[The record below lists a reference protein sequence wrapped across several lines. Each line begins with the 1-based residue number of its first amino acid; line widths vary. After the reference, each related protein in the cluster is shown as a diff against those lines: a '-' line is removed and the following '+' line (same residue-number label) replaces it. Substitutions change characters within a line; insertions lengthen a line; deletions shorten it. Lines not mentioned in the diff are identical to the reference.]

1 MCGPAIPSFNL
12 EHESLN
18 IEKERHR
25 GMLLCILL
33 CLFMCCKKADFHE
46 RGLPFSIYIKQFKE
60 EERMYLFMMKSEK
73 MVIQGD
79 PESG

>member
-1 MCGPAIPSFNL
+1 
-12 EHESLN
+12 
-18 IEKERHR
+18 
-25 GMLLCILL
+25 
-33 CLFMCCKKADFHE
+33 MCCKKADFHE